1 MTRRLRGGSLGAIGV
16 ALLLALIGAAA
27 GWTQTD
33 VPHPTASVDTTAVPI
48 GGSVTLTVEVP
59 TPEGWFA
66 EPPRLEGDLGPF
78 RVRNLVETDRTAD
91 GRRFVARLVAMEAG
105 PGEIPPIEMTVR
117 RGEDEPVVVA
127 TEGIAV
133 EITSNL
139 PPPDPAAA
147 DSADVPAPAP
157 FKPALEAPRDWR
169 PVIVAAIALIVGV
182 ALGFLLWRRLRA
194 RGPAEEIAPAAPRV
208 PSRPAWE
215 IALEELDRIAAE
227 GLVDRGELRRQYEE
241 VTFAVRRYLEDRYGV
256 PALESTTDELRERL
270 RRAPVPPEQA
280 SRAVNLFAEAD
291 LVKFAKATP
300 EATAARDTERRARE
314 FVRATM
320 PAASAPSTGEASS

>member
-1 MTRRLRGGSLGAIGV
+1 MTRWNRDGRVGSVAG
-16 ALLLALIGAAA
+16 ALLLGLLGATTA
-27 GWTQTD
+27 WTQTD
-33 VPHPTASVDTTAVPI
+33 VPHPTARVDTTAVPI
-48 GGSVTLTVEVP
+48 GGSVTLTVEIP

-78 RVRNLVETDRTAD
+78 RVRNLAETERTSDA
-91 GRRFVARLVAMEAG
+91 RRFVARLVAMEAG
-105 PGEIPPIEMTVR
+105 PGEIPPVEMTVR
-117 RGEDEPVVVA
+117 HGEDEALVVA
-127 TEGIAV
+127 TEGIPV

-139 PPPDPAAA
+139 PPPDPAAT
-147 DSADVPAPAP
+147 DSAAVPAPAP

-169 PVIVAAIALIVGV
+169 PVIVAAIALILGT

-194 RGPAEEIAPAAPRV
+194 RGPADDVAPAAPRV
-208 PSRPAWE
+208 PARPAWE
-215 IALEELDRIAAE
+215 IALEELDRIAAA
-227 GLVDRGELRRQYEE
+227 GLVERGELRRQYEE

-256 PALESTTDELRERL
+256 PALESTTDELRDRL

-320 PAASAPSTGEASS
+320 PAAPAPSTEEAPS